1 MKRHWRGT
9 IPLGLLSISLL
20 AFFPRPSPYIPPPA
34 GQFAP
39 LDEIVEAGIKRGIY
53 PGAVVVVGR
62 RGSVLYSHGYGHLT
76 WDAKSPVPS
85 PDSTIW
91 DLASLTKVTATT
103 PSVMRLVEQGKV
115 DLDRPVVSYLPRFTG
130 GRKIEV
136 TVRMLLDHTS
146 GLRSYVQFF
155 RLAPTRDSAIA
166 LLYAEP
172 LRRPPGKSAEYS
184 DLNFLLLGLLVDRVA
199 GEPLDRFATREVFAP
214 AGMSRTMFT
223 PPRSLYESVVPTGVW
238 HGHPSRGVV
247 NDQNAVRFGEV
258 AGHAGA
264 FSTGTD
270 LARYARLWLSDGT
283 VGDRKVFETATI
295 RRFLQ
300 PGASSGNRL
309 LGWERRDPPGKEP
322 VAAGT
327 LFTDS
332 TYGHTGWTGTELWLD
347 PVRDVFLIFL
357 TNRAYDP
364 RVGRSISE
372 LRAVRARLADATVRA
387 VPGACSDRIQPSC

>member
-1 MKRHWRGT
+1 MKRHWRGV
-9 IPLGLLSISLL
+9 ILGFLSLSLL
-20 AFFPRPSPYIPPPA
+20 AFLPRRSTQSVPVA
-34 GQFAP
+34 GQFAA

-62 RGSVLYSHGYGHLT
+62 RGSVLYSRGYGHFT
-76 WDAKSPVPS
+76 WDPKSPVPS

-115 DLDRPVVSYLPRFTG
+115 DLDRPVSSYLPRFTG
-130 GRKIEV
+130 GAKGEV

-155 RLAPTRDSAIA
+155 RLAPTRDSAVA

-199 GEPLDRFATREVFAP
+199 GVPLDQFAAREVFAP

-270 LARYARLWLSDGT
+270 LARYARVWLSDGT
-283 VGDRKVFETATI
+283 VGDQKLFEAATI
-295 RRFLQ
+295 RRFLT

-327 LFTDS
+327 LFTDL
-332 TYGHTGWTGTELWLD
+332 TFGHTGWTGTELWLD

-364 RVGRSISE
+364 RVSRSISE

-387 VPGACSDRIQPSC
+387 VPGACSDRIQPPC

>member
-1 MKRHWRGT
+1 MKRHR
-9 IPLGLLSISLL
+9 PRVVFLGLLSLSIL
-20 AFFPRPSPYIPPPA
+20 AFLPRHSTPSLPA
-34 GQFAP
+34 AAQFAP

-62 RGSVLYSHGYGHLT
+62 RGSVLYSRGYGHFT
-76 WDAKSPVPS
+76 WDSRSPVPS

-115 DLDRPVVSYLPRFTG
+115 DLDRPVSTYLPRFTG
-130 GRKIEV
+130 GRKGEV

-146 GLRSYVQFF
+146 GLRSYLQFF
-155 RLAPTRDSAIA
+155 RLAPTRDSAVA

-199 GEPLDRFATREVFAP
+199 GVPLDQFAARGVFAP

-223 PPRSLYESVVPTGVW
+223 PPRSLYESIVPTGVW

-264 FSTGTD
+264 FSTGAD
-270 LARYARLWLSDGT
+270 LARYARIWLSDGT
-283 VGDRKVFETATI
+283 VGDHKLFEAATI
-295 RRFLQ
+295 RRFLT
-300 PGASSGNRL
+300 PSASSGNRL
-309 LGWERRDPPGKEP
+309 LGWERRDSVGKEP
-322 VAAGT
+322 VAAGM
-327 LFTDS
+327 LFTDL
-332 TYGHTGWTGTELWLD
+332 TFGHTGWTGTELWLD
-347 PVRDVFLIFL
+347 PVRDLFLIFL
-357 TNRAYDP
+357 TNRAYD
-364 RVGRSISE
+364 
-372 LRAVRARLADATVRA
+372 
-387 VPGACSDRIQPSC
+387 

>member
-1 MKRHWRGT
+1 
-9 IPLGLLSISLL
+9 
-20 AFFPRPSPYIPPPA
+20 
-34 GQFAP
+34 
-39 LDEIVEAGIKRGIY
+39 
-53 PGAVVVVGR
+53 
-62 RGSVLYSHGYGHLT
+62 
-76 WDAKSPVPS
+76 
-85 PDSTIW
+85 
-91 DLASLTKVTATT
+91 
-103 PSVMRLVEQGKV
+103 
-115 DLDRPVVSYLPRFTG
+115 
-130 GRKIEV
+130 
-136 TVRMLLDHTS
+136 MLLDHTS

-199 GEPLDRFATREVFAP
+199 GEPLDRFAAREVFAP

-264 FSTGTD
+264 FSTGNGPGPLRPA
-270 LARYARLWLSDGT
+270 LALR
-283 VGDRKVFETATI
+283 GDRRVTAEVFEAATI

>member
-1 MKRHWRGT
+1 MEG
-9 IPLGLLSISLL
+9 
-20 AFFPRPSPYIPPPA
+20 
-34 GQFAP
+34 
-39 LDEIVEAGIKRGIY
+39 GIKRGIY

-62 RGSVLYSHGYGHLT
+62 RGSVLYSQGYGHQT
-76 WDAKSPVPS
+76 WDPKSPVPT

-103 PSVMRLVEQGKV
+103 PSVMRLVEQGRV
-115 DLDRPVVSYLPRFTG
+115 DLDRPVATYLPRFTG
-130 GRKIEV
+130 GRKGEV

-184 DLNFLLLGLLVDRVA
+184 DLNFLLLGLLVERVA
-199 GEPLDRFATREVFAP
+199 GEPLDRFATREVFIRPECCA
-214 AGMSRTMFT
+214 RCLLL
-223 PPRSLYESVVPTGVW
+223 PRSLYESVVPTGVW

-258 AGHAGA
+258 AGHAGL

-270 LARYARLWLSDGT
+270 LARYARLWLSEGAL
-283 VGDRKVFETATI
+283 GDRRVLETGTI

-327 LFTDS
+327 LLTDS

-347 PVRDVFLIFL
+347 PVRDLFLIFL

-372 LRAVRARLADATVRA
+372 LRAVRARLADAAVRA

>member
-1 MKRHWRGT
+1 MRQRWLGT
-9 IPLGLLSISLL
+9 ILFAILALSLL
-20 AFFPRPSPYIPPPA
+20 ALARRPAQAPA
-34 GQFAP
+34 AAAPFAP
-39 LDEIVEAGIKRGIY
+39 LDEIVEGGIKRGIY
-53 PGAVVVVGR
+53 PGAVIVVGR
-62 RGSVLYSHGYGHLT
+62 RGSVLYSRGYGHLT
-76 WDAKSPVPS
+76 WDPKSPVPT

-103 PSVMRLVEQGKV
+103 PAVMRLVEQGRV
-115 DLDRPVVSYLPRFTG
+115 DLDRPVATYLPRFTG
-130 GRKIEV
+130 GRKAEV

-199 GEPLDRFATREVFAP
+199 GESLDRFATREVFVP
-214 AGMSRTMFT
+214 AGMLRTMFT
-223 PPRSLYESVVPTGVW
+223 PPRALHESVVPTGVW

-258 AGHAGA
+258 AGHAGL

-270 LARYARLWLSDGT
+270 LGRYARLWLSEGT
-283 VGDRKVFETATI
+283 VGDRRVFESGTI

-309 LGWERRDPPGKEP
+309 LGWERRDPPGKDP

-327 LFTDS
+327 LLTDS

-347 PVRDVFLIFL
+347 PVRDLYLIFL

-372 LRAVRARLADATVRA
+372 LRAVRARLADAAVRA

>member
-1 MKRHWRGT
+1 MRQRWLGT
-9 IPLGLLSISLL
+9 IPFAILALGFL
-20 AFFPRPSPYIPPPA
+20 ALTRRPSAQAPA
-34 GQFAP
+34 AAPQFAP
-39 LDEIVEAGIKRGIY
+39 LDEIVEGGIKRGIY

-62 RGSVLYSHGYGHLT
+62 RGSVLYSRGYGHLT
-76 WDAKSPVPS
+76 WDPKSPVPT

-103 PSVMRLVEQGKV
+103 PAVMRLVEQGRV
-115 DLDRPVVSYLPRFTG
+115 DLDRPVATYLPRFSG
-130 GRKIEV
+130 GRKAEV

-199 GEPLDRFATREVFAP
+199 AEPLDRFATREVFVP
-214 AGMSRTMFT
+214 AGMLRTMFT
-223 PPRSLYESVVPTGVW
+223 PPRALYESVVPTGVW

-258 AGHAGA
+258 AGHAGL

-270 LARYARLWLSDGT
+270 LARYARLWLSEGT
-283 VGDRKVFETATI
+283 VGDRRVFESGTI

-309 LGWERRDPPGKEP
+309 LGWERRDPPGKDP

-327 LFTDS
+327 LLTDS

-347 PVRDVFLIFL
+347 PVRDLYLIFL

-372 LRAVRARLADATVRA
+372 LRAVRARLADAAVRA
-387 VPGACSDRIQPSC
+387 VSGACSDRIQPSC